1 MLLCRLEK
9 LNDRLDRGIC
19 AFTIFLMAVMTLVVW
34 LQVFQRYVMNASLS
48 WSEELARYMLVW
60 VSFFGASVAMR
71 RGQHLSLDLLR
82 NMFTPALRRAGILA
96 SEGIVLIFWLFVIY
110 YGTRYA
116 IENLT
121 QLATALPIAY
131 GYVYIGIPIG
141 AALMALQSIENLL
154 RNFSEPLR

>member
-1 MLLCRLEK
+1 
-9 LNDRLDRGIC
+9 
-19 AFTIFLMAVMTLVVW
+19 MTLVVW

-48 WSEELARYMLVW
+48 WSEELARYILVW
-60 VSFFGASVAMR
+60 VTLVGASVAMR

-82 NMFTPALRRAGILA
+82 DMLKPALRRAGILM

-121 QLATALPIAY
+121 QLATALPVAY

-141 AALMALQSIENLL
+141 AALMALQSVENLL